1 MFTCDEEVLKCPQ
14 GVFSNKGENLTL
26 DNSILD
32 AADVSPYD
40 TGRDNIGRDSGITDA
55 GLSTEK
61 RYINIIKYI
70 YNNFLKLTTS
80 QLKKTFSLQ
89 RFKHSYSDLSRHY
102 THRKY
107 NHTQLSLK

>member
-1 MFTCDEEVLKCPQ
+1 
-14 GVFSNKGENLTL
+14 VFSNKGENLTL

-61 RYINIIKYI
+61 RYIN
-70 YNNFLKLTTS
+70 T
-80 QLKKTFSLQ
+80 
-89 RFKHSYSDLSRHY
+89 RSYY
-102 THRKY
+102 RKE
-107 NHTQLSLK
+107 NAASPPRDERQHAQFAK